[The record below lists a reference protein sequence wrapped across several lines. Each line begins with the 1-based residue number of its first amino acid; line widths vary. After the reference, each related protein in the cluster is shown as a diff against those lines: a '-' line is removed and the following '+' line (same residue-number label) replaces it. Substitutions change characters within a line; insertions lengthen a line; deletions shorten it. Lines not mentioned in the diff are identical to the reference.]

1 MDRVKTKKTR
11 FVRVRRRDVNVI
23 SFVLAKK
30 ESRVR
35 WRRDDGSI
43 GRGRRPHSNPCAFFS
58 LHLYLSCISVLLS
71 TSFVSHCRTFWV
83 LNSFIHRPI
92 YAFHICVQ
100 INMNVNE
107 SI

>member
-43 GRGRRPHSNPCAFFS
+43 GRVAGHTATRVLFS
-58 LHLYLSCISVLLS
+58 AYTSTYPVFRCYYLLLS
-71 TSFVSHCRTFWV
+71 
-83 LNSFIHRPI
+83 
-92 YAFHICVQ
+92 FHIAGHFGF
-100 INMNVNE
+100 
-107 SI
+107 